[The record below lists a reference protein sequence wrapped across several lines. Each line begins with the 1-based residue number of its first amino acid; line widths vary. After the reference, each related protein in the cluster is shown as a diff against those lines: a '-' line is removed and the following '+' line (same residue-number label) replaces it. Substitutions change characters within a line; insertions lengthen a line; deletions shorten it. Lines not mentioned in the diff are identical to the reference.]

1 MGALAWQQVPLPLLE
16 LGEGPLWDEDRGRFL
31 LVDIHG
37 RAVHAW
43 HPDSGATQTWALPER
58 IGWLIPR
65 HDRDGF
71 VAGLQSGFVRLWLE
85 PTLRIEPLGSPHP
98 GEPEVRLNDAKAD
111 PWGRIWA
118 GSMNNADYTRPDG
131 RLARLDPDGHIEI
144 VERDIRIGN
153 GPAISADG
161 RLLLHTDS
169 GLRSIYR
176 YRLDADGRLSD
187 KALWRRFE
195 PAEGAPDGMSF
206 DAEGALWVAC
216 WGAGSVRRFAL
227 DGQLL
232 QQIDLPARQITS
244 MAFGGPD
251 LRTLLVT
258 SAWEGLDAAARAAQ
272 PMAGATFVLRP
283 GVRGLAACRYGVV
296 LSEERDT

>member
-1 MGALAWQQVPLPLLE
+1 MGAPAWQQVPLPLLE

-85 PTLRIEPLGSPHP
+85 PELRLLPIGSPHP
-98 GEPEVRLNDAKAD
+98 GEPDLRLNDAKAD

-118 GSMNNADYTRPDG
+118 GSMNNADHTRPDG
-131 RLARLDPDGHIEI
+131 RLARLDPDGRLSI
-144 VERDIRIGN
+144 VERGIRICN

-161 RLLLHTDS
+161 RVLMHTDS

-187 KALWRRFE
+187 KTLWRRFE

-216 WGAGSVRRFAL
+216 WGAGCVRRFAP
-227 DGQLL
+227 DGTLL

-251 LRTLLVT
+251 YRTLLIT
-258 SAWEGLDAAARAAQ
+258 SAREGLDAAALQAQ
-272 PMAGATFVLRP
+272 PLAGASFVLRS
-283 GVRGLAACRYGVV
+283 GVPGLAACRFGEAV
-296 LSEERDT
+296 